1 MTAPF
6 LLILKIDAWNSEAR
20 VHLIHYT
27 AVQCMEGLT
36 TEEGEEALPTFM
48 AAPEPYFKLVSC
60 SPMAHIREVSFFRI
74 SYLLSNWCPPSGS
87 GSPKS
92 LLPVKMVAIN
102 AATVRI
108 KARQE
113 AKIVWDRILEFTKVK
128 AVKTEVDRGCTGQ

>member
-1 MTAPF
+1 MIQGAISEMTAPF

-27 AVQCMEGLT
+27 AVQYMEGFT
-36 TEEGEEALPTFM
+36 TDEGEEGEEA
-48 AAPEPYFKLVSC
+48 PEPYLKLVSC
-60 SPMAHIREVSFFRI
+60 SPKAHIREAFFFRI
-74 SYLLSNWCPPSGS
+74 SNLLSNWCPPSGLE
-87 GSPKS
+87 SPKS

-113 AKIVWDRILEFTKVK
+113 AKIV
-128 AVKTEVDRGCTGQ
+128 